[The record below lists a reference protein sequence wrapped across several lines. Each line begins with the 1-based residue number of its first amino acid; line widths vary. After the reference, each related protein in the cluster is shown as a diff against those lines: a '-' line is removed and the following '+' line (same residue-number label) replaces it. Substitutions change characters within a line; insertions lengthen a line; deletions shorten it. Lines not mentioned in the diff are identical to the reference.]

1 LNFEP
6 LNGFFRSYFPLVPL
20 AVPQWSRETY
30 RAMARC
36 LISGRV
42 VDGPDLAKLKEEI
55 VNTLGVA
62 DAALCGSGSLA
73 LEWVLRVCGVRSGD
87 EVVIPTFCCTA
98 VVPPILAVGATPV
111 LADVGEELN
120 VTAATVE
127 AVLTRKTRAVVVPH
141 LFGNPAEIDAI
152 VNLVC
157 EKNICVI
164 DDAAQALG
172 AAIDGQA
179 VGSFGDAG
187 VLSFGSEKV
196 CFGLGGGAIVSRRK
210 EVCDAISRFK
220 LSMPDAAPAI
230 EKFLSTLIWR
240 RFRRWT
246 SPLRSLMPRNG
257 IVAPDSP
264 PAPYLS
270 GAMTNLSAAVAVS
283 LMLSLSENIAA
294 RRARVELYHELLGN
308 TDGIE
313 LIPHGAGSACLTQ
326 VIRVLPKRRD
336 DDLASQLINALGAAG
351 YEVRGSYVPIHL
363 LRQFERCVWDRLPY
377 AERVWPDLV
386 ELPCEPSVS
395 MDDVER
401 IAMIVK
407 KITSGR

>member
-1 LNFEP
+1 
-6 LNGFFRSYFPLVPL
+6 
-20 AVPQWSRETY
+20 
-30 RAMARC
+30 

-62 DAALCGSGSLA
+62 DAVLCGSGSLA
-73 LEWVLRVCGVRSGD
+73 LEWALRACGVRPGD

-127 AVLTRKTRAVVVPH
+127 SALTRKTRAVVVPH

-152 VNLVC
+152 VNLVR
-157 EKNICVI
+157 EKNIRVI

-196 CFGLGGGAIVSRRK
+196 CFGLGGGVIVSRRK
-210 EVCDAISRFK
+210 EVCHPISRFN
-220 LSMPDAAPAI
+220 LSAPGAAPAI
-230 EKFLSTLIWR
+230 GNLLSTLSWR

-246 SPLRSLMPRNG
+246 MPFRSLMPRNG

-264 PAPYLS
+264 AAPYPS
-270 GAMTNLSAAVAVS
+270 ETMTNLSAAVAIS
-283 LMLSLSENIAA
+283 LTRSLSENIAA
-294 RRARVELYHELLGN
+294 RRARVGLYHELLGN
-308 TDGIE
+308 TDGVE

-336 DDLASQLINALGAAG
+336 DDLASQLISALGAAG

-363 LRQFERCVWDRLPY
+363 LPQFDRCVWDRLPY

-395 MDDVER
+395 MDDMER